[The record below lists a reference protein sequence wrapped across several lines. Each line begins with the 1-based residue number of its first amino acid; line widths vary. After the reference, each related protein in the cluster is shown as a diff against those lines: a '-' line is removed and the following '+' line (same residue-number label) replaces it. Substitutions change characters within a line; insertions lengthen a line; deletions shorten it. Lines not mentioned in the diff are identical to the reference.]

1 MSFSLTDNGVREIQ
15 KMVHLTVSDCY
26 LMETCHMRLCFSS
39 QMLEISDCNLVT
51 DVGIMD
57 GVLTGTPK
65 PHLRELSLGLL
76 QTLNEPV
83 LFRLSYFYE
92 NLSVLDLN
100 GVSIA
105 VTDNAMQHILRH
117 MRFLRKLNV
126 DSCCKVSRCPT
137 T

>member
-1 MSFSLTDNGVREIQ
+1 
-15 KMVHLTVSDCY
+15 
-26 LMETCHMRLCFSS
+26 
-39 QMLEISDCNLVT
+39 MLEISDCNLVT

-65 PHLRELSLGLL
+65 PHLTELSLGLL

-83 LFRLSYFYE
+83 LIRLSYFYE

-100 GVSIA
+100 SVSIA
-105 VTDNAMQHILRH
+105 VTDNALQHILRH

-126 DSCCKVSRCPT
+126 DSCCKVSFS
-137 T
+137 

>member
-1 MSFSLTDNGVREIQ
+1 
-15 KMVHLTVSDCY
+15 
-26 LMETCHMRLCFSS
+26 
-39 QMLEISDCNLVT
+39 MLEISDCNLVT

-65 PHLRELSLGLL
+65 PHLKELSLGLL
-76 QTLNEPV
+76 QTLSENV

-100 GVSIA
+100 GVAIA
-105 VTDNAMQHILRH
+105 VTDKSMQHILRH

-126 DSCCKVSRCPT
+126 DSCCKVSFTLT